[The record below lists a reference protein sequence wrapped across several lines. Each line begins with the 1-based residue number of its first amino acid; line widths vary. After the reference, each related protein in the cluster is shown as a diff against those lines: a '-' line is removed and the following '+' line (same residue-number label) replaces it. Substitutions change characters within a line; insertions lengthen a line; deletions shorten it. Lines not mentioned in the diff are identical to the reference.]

1 MATHKI
7 TGSELRGLIKEALD
21 ETVEEILI
29 DDERARLASLGYRR
43 TPAQDRRYAA
53 LLEAKLAYTNEI
65 FGVGGIA
72 KAFGSLF
79 KKGSAA
85 KATEKAAGMP
95 KDKIAAALVPAV
107 VQILGQQEG
116 DDKLKVS
123 DILGVLKNKAGD
135 IQIQV
140 DAARKGKGGKEKEK
154 PVVPG
159 FESATKAEKN
169 LRGFGGM
176 VTENRRLIRRR

>member
-21 ETVEEILI
+21 ETAEEIVI

-53 LLEAKLAYTNEI
+53 LLEAKLHYTNEA

-79 KKGSAA
+79 KRGAGA
-85 KATEKAAGMP
+85 KATEKAAGMS

-107 VQILGQQEG
+107 VEILSQQSG
-116 DDKLKVS
+116 DDAVAVADVLS
-123 DILGVLKNKAGD
+123 VLKNKAGD
-135 IQIQV
+135 IQKQV
-140 DAARKGKGGKEKEK
+140 DAKKPKAGKEKEEK
-154 PVVPG
+154 AKIPG
-159 FESATKAEKN
+159 FGSATEDEAKLLGKKVDES
-169 LRGFGGM
+169 
-176 VTENRRLIRRR
+176 RRLIRRR